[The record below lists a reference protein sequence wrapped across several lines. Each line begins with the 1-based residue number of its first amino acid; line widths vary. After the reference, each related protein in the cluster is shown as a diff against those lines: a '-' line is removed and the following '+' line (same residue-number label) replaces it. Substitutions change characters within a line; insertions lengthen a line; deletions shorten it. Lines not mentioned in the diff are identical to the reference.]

1 MRATTFPSAATVLLA
16 AVTAAVALSAC
27 GKSNSPTPTPTA
39 TVTRGASSA
48 SASTSASAAA
58 ATPPGIVAVTKAGSL
73 VTLNPATGAASQTL
87 VSGHVLGDEIS
98 VSGTGMAYFAVKH
111 GCSSEIEAI
120 PVAGGTVTS
129 LAVGSLPAVSP
140 DGTKLAY
147 ASEPSLTSGCVSA
160 SPDVASQYHVA
171 IRTLRSAST
180 VTLPMFAPGQGSGLP
195 EPISHLSWAPDND
208 HLAVSI
214 ASPEDNEGWNV
225 NLLDTSQAQYY
236 MAGSGVTYVPVTG
249 KQSAGNFSY
258 LREGVY
264 MPNGDLFVSR
274 ACCAGIP
281 PRNTSALLWEVGT
294 NGALVHQVAVGY
306 PNLAH
311 TSLAVSSDGGW
322 LLYLAGN
329 DLYVSKGGATPRELT
344 TGLIAAAWG

>member
-73 VTLNPATGAASQTL
+73 VALNPATGAASQTL

-171 IRTLRSAST
+171 IRTLRSA
-180 VTLPMFAPGQGSGLP
+180 
-195 EPISHLSWAPDND
+195 
-208 HLAVSI
+208 
-214 ASPEDNEGWNV
+214 
-225 NLLDTSQAQYY
+225 
-236 MAGSGVTYVPVTG
+236 
-249 KQSAGNFSY
+249 
-258 LREGVY
+258 
-264 MPNGDLFVSR
+264 R
-274 ACCAGIP
+274 ADF
-281 PRNTSALLWEVGT
+281 
-294 NGALVHQVAVGY
+294 ALVLGTGQRPPGRFDR
-306 PNLAH
+306 LA
-311 TSLAVSSDGGW
+311 
-322 LLYLAGN
+322 
-329 DLYVSKGGATPRELT
+329 
-344 TGLIAAAWG
+344 